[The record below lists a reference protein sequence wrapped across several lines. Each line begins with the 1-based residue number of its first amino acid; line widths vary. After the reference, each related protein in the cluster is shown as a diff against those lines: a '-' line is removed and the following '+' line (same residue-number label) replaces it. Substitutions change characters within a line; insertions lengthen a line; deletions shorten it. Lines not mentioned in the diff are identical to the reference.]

1 LENYGDST
9 QKVSLSF
16 FLFDL
21 IETLSLIDLIRG
33 CEYKFRLLKFDRKN
47 WRVSYN
53 ALILLENLLTHGP
66 RRVAEEFQCDKDVIK
81 EIGSFQYIDERGLAF
96 MLRSLYS
103 CPFTVIVVQYL
114 FVFTC
119 SFNWGLRVRSLSERV
134 LKLLES
140 EPFLKEERGR
150 ARKLTHGIQGF
161 GSFCLWSSSTEAT
174 LKNSCFE
181 IYGRCNPHYNENSSI
196 REGTRRARQTH
207 QDLHSVPKEPEND
220 SGSGQGLGDGYAG
233 EDHPFCNNANRT
245 VASLISTNE

>member
-1 LENYGDST
+1 MDHGELLTSFSAIKMLSRRLEAFSIST
-9 QKVSLSF
+9 REGWPSCLDLSIRVLSLSS
-16 FLFDL
+16 
-21 IETLSLIDLIRG
+21 LSNI
-33 CEYKFRLLKFDRKN
+33 
-47 WRVSYN
+47 
-53 ALILLENLLTHGP
+53 
-66 RRVAEEFQCDKDVIK
+66 
-81 EIGSFQYIDERGLAF
+81 
-96 MLRSLYS
+96 
-103 CPFTVIVVQYL
+103 
-114 FVFTC
+114 FVCFTC

-161 GSFCLWSSSTEAT
+161 GSFGLWSSSTEAT

-196 REGTRRARQTH
+196 REGSRRARQTH
-207 QDLHSVPKEPEND
+207 QDLNSVPKEPEND

>member
-1 LENYGDST
+1 MDHGELLRSFSAIKMLSRRLEAFSIST
-9 QKVSLSF
+9 REGWPSCLDLSIRVLSLSS
-16 FLFDL
+16 
-21 IETLSLIDLIRG
+21 LSNI
-33 CEYKFRLLKFDRKN
+33 
-47 WRVSYN
+47 
-53 ALILLENLLTHGP
+53 
-66 RRVAEEFQCDKDVIK
+66 
-81 EIGSFQYIDERGLAF
+81 
-96 MLRSLYS
+96 
-103 CPFTVIVVQYL
+103 
-114 FVFTC
+114 FVCFTC

-161 GSFCLWSSSTEAT
+161 GSFGLWSSSTEAT

-196 REGTRRARQTH
+196 REGSRRARQTH
-207 QDLHSVPKEPEND
+207 QDLNSVPKEPEND

>member
-1 LENYGDST
+1 MDHGELLTSFSAIKMLSRRLEAFSIST
-9 QKVSLSF
+9 REGWPSCLDLSIRVLSLSS
-16 FLFDL
+16 
-21 IETLSLIDLIRG
+21 LSNI
-33 CEYKFRLLKFDRKN
+33 
-47 WRVSYN
+47 
-53 ALILLENLLTHGP
+53 
-66 RRVAEEFQCDKDVIK
+66 
-81 EIGSFQYIDERGLAF
+81 
-96 MLRSLYS
+96 
-103 CPFTVIVVQYL
+103 
-114 FVFTC
+114 FVCFTC

-161 GSFCLWSSSTEAT
+161 GSFGLWSSSTEAT